1 MRRNNMQKGSNTD
14 KKLEFYFTESEQSS
28 LPTTD
33 VPVGSKGYE
42 VDTGKVYTFYNGEWY
57 DPTAEENNG

>member
-1 MRRNNMQKGSNTD
+1 MQKASNTD
-14 KKLEFYFTESEQSS
+14 KKLEFYFTESEFSS

-42 VDTGKVYTFYNGEWY
+42 VDTGKTYTFYNGEWY
-57 DPTAEENNG
+57 DDNPTT